1 MNNSFKDNLEDSN
14 ELLNSVEE
22 ITPIYLDAHCEES
35 RLRMVE
41 LRKKHGRE
49 DDILRIDFILDRNI
63 HKPITEESGLLFLD
77 PLGDPDVNRRI
88 VELAKEHGRD
98 PNLLKIDETK
108 NQNFD
113 K

>member
-41 LRKKHGRE
+41 LRKK
-49 DDILRIDFILDRNI
+49 
-63 HKPITEESGLLFLD
+63 
-77 PLGDPDVNRRI
+77 LG
-88 VELAKEHGRD
+88 
-98 PNLLKIDETK
+98 
-108 NQNFD
+108 
-113 K
+113 